1 MQVKLS
7 QHHWWHNVDYLK
19 KKKKFDPSFVF
30 FCFFKK
36 MKQKIEVTEKHW
48 K

>member
-19 KKKKFDPSFVF
+19 KKKIDPSFVF
-30 FCFFKK
+30 FVFFKK